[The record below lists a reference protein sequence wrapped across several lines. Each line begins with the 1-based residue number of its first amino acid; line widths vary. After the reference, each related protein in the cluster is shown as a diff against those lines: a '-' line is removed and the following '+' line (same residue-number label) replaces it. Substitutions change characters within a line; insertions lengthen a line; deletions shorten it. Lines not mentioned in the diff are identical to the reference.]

1 MRKQEKGL
9 WVTVV
14 VLTASVVMMG
24 TFILQGMNT
33 ASDEADSQMQDQE
46 ETVARIA
53 GQDVSEEEWVNLLK
67 ARYGKNM
74 LTEMLNRRAVLE
86 EAKEKGLTI
95 TEEEVEAELEETM
108 EGYTSE
114 DAYYKEML
122 TQFGLSIDD
131 LKAEAT
137 YHILLEKIATAG
149 IEVSEA
155 EVEQY
160 YEEHLDSYTPS
171 RQLDL
176 SMIQVDDAETAE
188 QVMSRLEQGESFEAL
203 AQELSTDEY
212 SKDTN
217 GRLGLIDE
225 DDPFQP
231 EAMMGAAKELDIGEA
246 AGPILI
252 DDAYIIIRLNDVNEE
267 NALTREQAMEEIRR
281 MLALNEAG
289 PLSEVEKS
297 LRDKHGAEI
306 IVELDK
312 AS

>member
-33 ASDEADSQMQDQE
+33 ASDEADSQMQAQE

-86 EAKEKGLTI
+86 EAKENGLSI
-95 TEEEVEAELEETM
+95 TEAEVEAELEETM

-114 DAYYKEML
+114 EAYYKEML
-122 TQFGLSIDD
+122 TQFGLSIED

-171 RQLDL
+171 RQFDL
-176 SMIQVDDAETAE
+176 SMIQVNDAGTAE

-212 SKDTN
+212 SKDAK
-217 GRLGLIDE
+217 GSLGLIDE

-231 EAMMGAAKELDIGEA
+231 EAMMDVARELDIGEA
-246 AGPILI
+246 AGPLLI
-252 DDAYIIIRLNDVNEE
+252 DDAYIIIRLNDINEE
-267 NALTREQAMEEIRR
+267 NAPTREQAMEEIRR

-297 LRDKHGAEI
+297 LRNKYGAEI
-306 IVELDK
+306 LVELDK